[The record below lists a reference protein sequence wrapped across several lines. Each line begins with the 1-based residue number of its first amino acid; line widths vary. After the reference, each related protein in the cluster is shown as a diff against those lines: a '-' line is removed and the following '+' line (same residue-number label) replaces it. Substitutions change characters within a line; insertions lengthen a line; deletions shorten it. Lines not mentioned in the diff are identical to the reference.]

1 MHKIYINNRAL
12 IFIDKKELLDA
23 ESEKLCISYK
33 SINTI
38 EQAIRQLEEGKKP
51 AIFIYTPNI
60 ETTVEEFVSLHT
72 TIEAAGGLVR
82 NSENKI
88 LFIYRLDKW
97 DLPKG
102 KLENNESPEE
112 AAIREVEEE
121 CGISNLITILEL
133 DSTYHTYMQNEQ
145 RMLKRTYW
153 FEMYY
158 AGEQKLKP
166 QLNES
171 ITDAQWIDMEEIDHI
186 VNPDTYPSIIDVV
199 DNLF

>member
-88 LFIYRLDKW
+88 LFR
-97 DLPKG
+97 
-102 KLENNESPEE
+102 
-112 AAIREVEEE
+112 
-121 CGISNLITILEL
+121 
-133 DSTYHTYMQNEQ
+133 
-145 RMLKRTYW
+145 
-153 FEMYY
+153 
-158 AGEQKLKP
+158 
-166 QLNES
+166 
-171 ITDAQWIDMEEIDHI
+171 
-186 VNPDTYPSIIDVV
+186 
-199 DNLF
+199 

>member
-1 MHKIYINNRAL
+1 
-12 IFIDKKELLDA
+12 
-23 ESEKLCISYK
+23 
-33 SINTI
+33 
-38 EQAIRQLEEGKKP
+38 
-51 AIFIYTPNI
+51 
-60 ETTVEEFVSLHT
+60 
-72 TIEAAGGLVR
+72 
-82 NSENKI
+82 
-88 LFIYRLDKW
+88 
-97 DLPKG
+97 
-102 KLENNESPEE
+102 
-112 AAIREVEEE
+112 VEEE